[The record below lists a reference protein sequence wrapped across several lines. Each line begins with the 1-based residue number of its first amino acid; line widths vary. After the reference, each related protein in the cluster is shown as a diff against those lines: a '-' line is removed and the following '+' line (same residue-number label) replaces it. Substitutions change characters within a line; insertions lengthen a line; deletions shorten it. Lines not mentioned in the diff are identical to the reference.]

1 LLIYTSATAR
11 FVASFGNVLFS
22 LILGAI
28 AMGFFWVN
36 YPDEFVR
43 LQRVAALVHEWIME
57 RGWSARVESIL
68 RFLLEGR
75 QLLFMGFV
83 LAVRLLLSVAVL
95 VFGFLFQQLKSIFA
109 GNAASAASK
118 APRNDS

>member
-1 LLIYTSATAR
+1 LFIYTSATAR
-11 FVASFGNVLFS
+11 FAASFGNVLFS

-28 AMGFFWVN
+28 AMGFFWFN

-43 LQRVAALVHEWIME
+43 LQRVAAVAHEWIMD

-83 LAVRLLLSVAVL
+83 LAVRLFLSLVVL
-95 VFGFLFQQLKSIFA
+95 VFGLLLHQLKSMFLGA
-109 GNAASAASK
+109 HVPAASRATPK
-118 APRNDS
+118 DR